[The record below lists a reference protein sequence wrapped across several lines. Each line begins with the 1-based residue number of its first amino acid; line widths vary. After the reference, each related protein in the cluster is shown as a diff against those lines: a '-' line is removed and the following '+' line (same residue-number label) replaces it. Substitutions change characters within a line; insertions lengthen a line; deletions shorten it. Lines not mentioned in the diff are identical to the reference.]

1 MDEKNLTPETTSEV
15 VKEENI
21 TTEIETTIEIETLE
35 KGKKVIIMDDLIA
48 TGGTLNAS
56 IELVEKLGGKVQL
69 AAFLIE
75 LPALKAREI
84 VPKHVPILSML
95 KF

>member
-1 MDEKNLTPETTSEV
+1 
-15 VKEENI
+15 
-21 TTEIETTIEIETLE
+21 
-35 KGKKVIIMDDLIA
+35 MDDLIA

-56 IELVEKLGGKVQL
+56 IELVERLGGKVQM

-75 LPALKAREI
+75 LADLNARKI
-84 VPKHVPILSML
+84 VPDYIPILSML